1 MTERENSGQTTYV
14 EVSQTTHAGNAQQ
27 GKTNQVHA
35 TKAEPKTQSPHRF
48 QTQVEP
54 QRNHQLKSI
63 GINNED
69 SQLYVP
75 GCIRRFTILHWGL
88 R

>member
-14 EVSQTTHAGNAQQ
+14 DVSRTTCAGNVQRC
-27 GKTNQVHA
+27 KTNQTHA
-35 TKAEPKTQSPHRF
+35 TKAEPKAQSPHRL

-54 QRNHQLKSI
+54 QRIHQLQSI

-69 SQLYVP
+69 SQLYMP
-75 GCIRRFTILHWGL
+75 GCIRRFTILHWEL

>member
-1 MTERENSGQTTYV
+1 MTERENSGQMTYFEVSRTTY
-14 EVSQTTHAGNAQQ
+14 AGNAQQ
-27 GKTNQVHA
+27 GRTKQVHA

-48 QTQVEP
+48 QTQVES
-54 QRNHQLKSI
+54 QRNHQLQSI

-69 SQLYVP
+69 SQLYMP
-75 GCIRRFTILHWGL
+75 GCIRRFTILHWEL